1 MIFRLFYVRS
11 MELAS
16 LFLFLENTTNFLQR
30 FPFRAI
36 FPAKRAIFELA
47 VNYRNTESVN
57 SYRLA
62 IKVLNLG
69 KFIA

>member
-57 SYRLA
+57 S
-62 IKVLNLG
+62 
-69 KFIA
+69 